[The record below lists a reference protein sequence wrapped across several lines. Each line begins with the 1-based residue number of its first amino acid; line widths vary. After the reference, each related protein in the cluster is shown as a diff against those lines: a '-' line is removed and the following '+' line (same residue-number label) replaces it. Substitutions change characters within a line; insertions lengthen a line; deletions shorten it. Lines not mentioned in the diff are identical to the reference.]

1 METNSKYNLTD
12 LSDEEKFAFAAELKE
27 AEENPEYF
35 DGWMDEEAEHAA
47 KWEQLLLNRT
57 QLPEVQQQA
66 LKRWSDLEALQEHY
80 ADFTDFLYDAMTE
93 LMGFDCTDV
102 QLDIGDYLQDGPRYS
117 MIQAQRSQAKS
128 TIVAMY
134 AVWCLIHDPKKRI
147 LIISAGADVA
157 MEIANWVIQII
168 MNWDILEC
176 MRPDRQH
183 GDRASAKAFDV
194 HWQLK
199 GVEKSPSV
207 ACIGVTANMQ
217 GRRADILVPDD
228 IESSKNG
235 LTEVQRQHL
244 IHLSRDFTS
253 ICQTG
258 RIIYLGTPQT
268 NDSIYNTLPGR
279 GYDIR
284 IWPGRYPTEEEE
296 EHYGDHLAPMIR
308 ERMEADPSLR
318 TGHGLTGLAG
328 APTDPMLLPEQ
339 VLLDKEL
346 DQGPA
351 YFQLQHMLNT
361 KLSDATRFPLNTKN
375 LIVMHL
381 DPDVA
386 YSDIQWMPDKKR
398 KLKFPGLEAF
408 DFYAPWTIGEE
419 RYDYEMSYVYVDT
432 AGGGENGDE
441 TVATAVKFLH
451 GYIFVMEQL
460 ALPGGY
466 DPEVFLAL
474 SEFVWKHSANEIGC
488 EQNHGYGSFAKM
500 WSPVLLKFY
509 EKKTGKRQSPKI
521 IDDWVNTQKELRIA
535 DTLDPIMARH
545 RLVVNQTLFEE
556 DWNSVQKYPLDQRM
570 IFTLA
575 HQMNKMTR
583 ERNAL
588 VHDDRLDSLAS
599 AVRRFVERMNVDEKL
614 RESQKATSENMKM
627 MAEWGKT
634 AFNSNPNVA
643 HVSTVRKRGVRGRR
657 RRTLH

>member
-1 METNSKYNLTD
+1 MTKYNLTD
-12 LSDEEKFAFAAELKE
+12 LSDDEKFAFAAELKD

-35 DGWMDEEAEHAA
+35 DEWEAEEAEHAL
-47 KWEQLLLNRT
+47 KWEELLKNKS

-66 LKRWSDLEALQEHY
+66 LRRWKNLEALQHHY
-80 ADFTDFLYDAMTE
+80 IDFKDFLYDAMTE
-93 LMGFDCTDV
+93 LMGFDCTDI
-102 QLDIGDYLQDGPRYS
+102 QLDIGDYLQHGPRYA

-134 AVWCLIHDPKKRI
+134 AVWELIHDPKKRI
-147 LIISAGADVA
+147 LIISAGSDVA

-168 MNWDILEC
+168 MNWDILEV

-183 GDRASAKAFDV
+183 GDRSSAKAFDI

-217 GRRADILVPDD
+217 GRRADLLVPDD

-235 LTEVQRQHL
+235 TTEIQRQHL

-258 RIIYLGTPQT
+258 RIVYLGTPQT

-284 IWPGRYPTEEEE
+284 IWPGRYPTVEEE
-296 EHYGDHLAPMIR
+296 EHYGDHLSPLIK

-318 TGHGLTGLAG
+318 SGCGVTGEAG
-328 APTDPMLLPEQ
+328 AATDPVLLPEE
-339 VLLDKEL
+339 LLLGKEL

-361 KLSDATRFPLNTKN
+361 KLSDAARFPLNTRD

-381 DPDVA
+381 NPDMA
-386 YSDIQWMPDKKR
+386 PSDIQWMPDVKHRIKY
-398 KLKFPGLEAF
+398 PGLDNIE
-408 DFYAPWTIGEE
+408 FYSPWSMST
-419 RYDYEMSYVYVDT
+419 DTYEYESSYVYVDT
-432 AGGGENGDE
+432 AGGGTNGDE

-466 DPEVFLAL
+466 DPKVFDDL
-474 SEFVWKHSANEIGC
+474 SAFVYKWKANEIGV
-488 EQNHGYGSFAKM
+488 EQNHGYGAFAKM
-500 WSPVLLKFY
+500 WSPVLLKY
-509 EKKTGKRQSPKI
+509 YLEKNGKPGSPKI
-521 IDDWVNTQKELRIA
+521 IDDWVNTQKEIRIA
-535 DTLDPIMARH
+535 ETLDPIMARH
-545 RLVVNQTLFEE
+545 RLIFNHTIFEY
-556 DWNSVQKYPLDQRM
+556 DWNSVQQYPHDKRM
-570 IFTLA
+570 IYTLA
-575 HQMNKMTR
+575 NQMNKLTL
-583 ERNAL
+583 ERGAL
-588 VHDDRLDSLAS
+588 IHDDRLDSLAS
-599 AVRRFVERMNVDEKL
+599 AVRRFVERMNVDEKM
-614 RESQKATSENMKM
+614 REAQKATSANMKL
-627 MAEWGKT
+627 MAEWSKT
-634 AFNSNPNVA
+634 PFNTNKNVA
-643 HVSTVRKRGVRGRR
+643 HVSTVKNRGLRGRR
-657 RRTLH
+657 RRK